1 VVNRL
6 NGYYNNAAFARPA
19 IDTFGS
25 APRYLNYTG
34 PGIKSLDAALL
45 KSWRTTENQRF
56 EFRLETT
63 NTTNTPIFAD
73 PSNSA
78 FGNANFGTI
87 TGTKIG
93 ARNVQLGF
101 KYYF

>member
-1 VVNRL
+1 M
-6 NGYYNNAAFARPA
+6 NGGYFNNAAFSQPIA
-19 IDTFGS
+19 DTFGS
-25 APRYLNYTG
+25 APRYLNYRG
-34 PGIKSLDAALL
+34 PGIKTIDAALL
-45 KSWRTTENQRF
+45 KSWTTVEGQRF

-63 NTTNTPIFAD
+63 NTTNTPIFGD
-73 PSNSA
+73 PATA
-78 FGNANFGTI
+78 FGANNFGSI